1 MSSGGGGG
9 QAAPTD
15 QTVTQTNLPAYAQPY
30 FERLMRRAEAESL
43 QPTATY
49 GGQRLA
55 YFSPDELQS
64 QAMTRGYALS
74 GTPSQYGQ
82 AQDMIGGM
90 NFGYQSGYQAPGQ
103 TNDSDRFSRNL
114 PQPIGAP
121 APGMGDT
128 RVGNYYSDRRHQMT
142 IGPPTTGQ
150 EGLKFAGGQQ
160 GAVPLPGQGM
170 VTTGEDHNRRAAEEV
185 SRLGQV
191 SPTAGPPPIGDPI
204 GAPVPPGSVSP
215 YPTYNKLGFEQGVS
229 RFMSPYQQAVT
240 DVAKREAVRQ
250 SDILG
255 GQIGERAA
263 QSGGLGGY
271 REAILQAERQ
281 RNLGQQLGDIQVQ
294 GDQAAFESAVRQV
307 GAERA
312 ADLAGSQ
319 FDLRSMAQQEADRQ
333 AQERLKQSGF
343 DLSSRYG
350 IAGADFMRGL
360 GGDIQRDT
368 LGRIGALQG
377 IGAQQRA
384 LQQAG
389 YDVGYQDFLRQQG
402 AGQQNLGFLSNILRG
417 VPISPQQQVSTY
429 QQQPGLFQS
438 LAGLG
443 LGGLGLYRGMGG
455 GQG

>member
-90 NFGYQSGYQAPGQ
+90 NFGYQSGYQAPGMTTDQGISQ
-103 TNDSDRFSRNL
+103 TAPGGF
-114 PQPIGAP
+114 PQRQGPRPILSVGVPGSQTYKEFP
-121 APGMGDT
+121 AP
-128 RVGNYYSDRRHQMT
+128 
-142 IGPPTTGQ
+142 
-150 EGLKFAGGQQ
+150 
-160 GAVPLPGQGM
+160 
-170 VTTGEDHNRRAAEEV
+170 
-185 SRLGQV
+185 
-191 SPTAGPPPIGDPI
+191 PTAGPPPIGDPI

>member
-1 MSSGGGGG
+1 MSFGGGGGG

-43 QPTATY
+43 QPTETY

-82 AQDMIGGM
+82 AQDMVGGM
-90 NFGYQSGYQAPGQ
+90 NFGYQSGYQAPGMTTDQGISQ
-103 TNDSDRFSRNL
+103 T
-114 PQPIGAP
+114 
-121 APGMGDT
+121 APGGFRMPP
-128 RVGNYYSDRRHQMT
+128 QMN
-142 IGPPTTGQ
+142 
-150 EGLKFAGGQQ
+150 LKYAGGQQ
-160 GAVPLPGQGM
+160 GAVPLPSQTTGQGM
-170 VTTGEDHNRRAAEEV
+170 PDMN
-185 SRLGQV
+185 LG
-191 SPTAGPPPIGDPI
+191 SSYKMGRPSAMPPPIGDPI
-204 GAPVPPGSVSP
+204 GAPVPPSPESP

-281 RNLGQQLGDIQVQ
+281 RNLGQQLGDIQTK

-333 AQERLKQSGF
+333 AEERFRQSGF

-350 IAGADFMRGL
+350 LAGADFMRGL

-417 VPISPQQQVSTY
+417 VPVTPQQQVSTY

-443 LGGLGLYRGMGG
+443 LSGLGLYRGMGG

>member
-1 MSSGGGGG
+1 MSTGGGSA

-43 QPTATY
+43 QPTETY

-82 AQDMIGGM
+82 AQDMVGGM
-90 NFGYQSGYQAPGQ
+90 NFGYQSGYQAPGMTTDQGISQ
-103 TNDSDRFSRNL
+103 T
-114 PQPIGAP
+114 
-121 APGMGDT
+121 APGGFRMPP
-128 RVGNYYSDRRHQMT
+128 QMN
-142 IGPPTTGQ
+142 
-150 EGLKFAGGQQ
+150 LKYAGGQQ

-170 VTTGEDHNRRAAEEV
+170 VTTEEDHNKRVAEMLMRGKE
-185 SRLGQV
+185 SG
-191 SPTAGPPPIGDPI
+191 TAGPPPIGDPI
-204 GAPVPPGSVSP
+204 GAPVPPSPESP

-281 RNLGQQLGDIQVQ
+281 RNLGQQLGDIQTK

-333 AQERLKQSGF
+333 AEERFRQSGF

-350 IAGADFMRGL
+350 LAGADFMRGL

-368 LGRIGALQG
+368 LGRIGALQN
-377 IGAQQRA
+377 IGSQQRA

-389 YDVGYQDFLRQQG
+389 YDTGYQDFLRQQG

-417 VPISPQQQVSTY
+417 VPVTPQQQVSTY

>member
-30 FERLMRRAEAESL
+30 FERLMRRAEEESL
-43 QPTATY
+43 QPTKTY

-90 NFGYQSGYQAPGQ
+90 NFGYQSGYQAPGMTTDQ
-103 TNDSDRFSRNL
+103 GISH
-114 PQPIGAP
+114 P
-121 APGMGDT
+121 APGGF
-128 RVGNYYSDRRHQMT
+128 RL
-142 IGPPTTGQ
+142 PPLMN
-150 EGLKFAGGQQ
+150 LKYAGGHQ
-160 GAVPLPGQGM
+160 GAVPLPSQTTGQGM
-170 VTTGEDHNRRAAEEV
+170 PDMN
-185 SRLGQV
+185 LG
-191 SPTAGPPPIGDPI
+191 SSYKMGRPSAMPPPIGDPI
-204 GAPVPPGSVSP
+204 GAPVPPSPESP

-281 RNLGQQLGDIQVQ
+281 RNLGQQLGDIQTK

-333 AQERLKQSGF
+333 AEERFRQSGF

-389 YDVGYQDFLRQQG
+389 YDTGYQDFLRQQG

-417 VPISPQQQVSTY
+417 VPVTPQQQVSTY

-443 LGGLGLYRGMGG
+443 LSGLGLYRGMGG

>member
-1 MSSGGGGG
+1 
-9 QAAPTD
+9 
-15 QTVTQTNLPAYAQPY
+15 
-30 FERLMRRAEAESL
+30 
-43 QPTATY
+43 
-49 GGQRLA
+49 
-55 YFSPDELQS
+55 
-64 QAMTRGYALS
+64 
-74 GTPSQYGQ
+74 
-82 AQDMIGGM
+82 
-90 NFGYQSGYQAPGQ
+90 
-103 TNDSDRFSRNL
+103 
-114 PQPIGAP
+114 
-121 APGMGDT
+121 
-128 RVGNYYSDRRHQMT
+128 
-142 IGPPTTGQ
+142 
-150 EGLKFAGGQQ
+150 
-160 GAVPLPGQGM
+160 
-170 VTTGEDHNRRAAEEV
+170 
-185 SRLGQV
+185 
-191 SPTAGPPPIGDPI
+191 
-204 GAPVPPGSVSP
+204 
-215 YPTYNKLGFEQGVS
+215 
-229 RFMSPYQQAVT
+229 MSPYQQAVT

>member
-1 MSSGGGGG
+1 
-9 QAAPTD
+9 
-15 QTVTQTNLPAYAQPY
+15 
-30 FERLMRRAEAESL
+30 
-43 QPTATY
+43 
-49 GGQRLA
+49 
-55 YFSPDELQS
+55 
-64 QAMTRGYALS
+64 MTRGYALS

-82 AQDMIGGM
+82 AQDMVGGM
-90 NFGYQSGYQAPGQ
+90 NFGYQSGYQAPGMTTDQGISQ
-103 TNDSDRFSRNL
+103 T
-114 PQPIGAP
+114 
-121 APGMGDT
+121 APGGFRMPP
-128 RVGNYYSDRRHQMT
+128 QMN
-142 IGPPTTGQ
+142 
-150 EGLKFAGGQQ
+150 LKYAGGQQ
-160 GAVPLPGQGM
+160 GAVPLPSQTTGQGM
-170 VTTGEDHNRRAAEEV
+170 PDMN
-185 SRLGQV
+185 LG
-191 SPTAGPPPIGDPI
+191 SSYKMGRPSAMPPPIGDPI
-204 GAPVPPGSVSP
+204 GAPVPPSPESP

-281 RNLGQQLGDIQVQ
+281 RNLGQQLGDIQTK

-333 AQERLKQSGF
+333 AEERFRQSGF

-389 YDVGYQDFLRQQG
+389 YDTGYQDFLRQQG

-417 VPISPQQQVSTY
+417 VPVTPQQQVSTY

-443 LGGLGLYRGMGG
+443 LSGLGLYRGMGG

>member
-1 MSSGGGGG
+1 MSTGGGSA

-43 QPTATY
+43 QPTETY

-82 AQDMIGGM
+82 AQDMVGGM
-90 NFGYQSGYQAPGQ
+90 NFGYQSGYQAPRQ

-114 PQPIGAP
+114 PQPIA
-121 APGMGDT
+121 
-128 RVGNYYSDRRHQMT
+128 
-142 IGPPTTGQ
+142 PPTTVTNDSDRFTRAP

-170 VTTGEDHNRRAAEEV
+170 PDMN
-185 SRLGQV
+185 LG
-191 SPTAGPPPIGDPI
+191 SSYKMGRPSAMPPPIGDPI
-204 GAPVPPGSVSP
+204 GAPVPPSPESP

-281 RNLGQQLGDIQVQ
+281 RNLGQQLGDIQTK

-333 AQERLKQSGF
+333 AEERFRQSGF

-350 IAGADFMRGL
+350 LAGADFMRGL

-389 YDVGYQDFLRQQG
+389 YDTGYQDFLRQQG

-417 VPISPQQQVSTY
+417 VPVTPQQQVSTY

-443 LGGLGLYRGMGG
+443 LSGLGLYRGMGG

>member
-1 MSSGGGGG
+1 MASGGGSS

-43 QPTATY
+43 QPTQTY

-82 AQDMIGGM
+82 AQDMVGGM
-90 NFGYQSGYQAPGQ
+90 NFGYQSGYQAPG
-103 TNDSDRFSRNL
+103 
-114 PQPIGAP
+114 
-121 APGMGDT
+121 M
-128 RVGNYYSDRRHQMT
+128 
-142 IGPPTTGQ
+142 TTGQ
-150 EGLKFAGGQQ
+150 GMPQSTSPGKSI
-160 GAVPLPGQGM
+160 GAM
-170 VTTGEDHNRRAAEEV
+170 
-185 SRLGQV
+185 
-191 SPTAGPPPIGDPI
+191 PPVGDPI
-204 GAPVPPGSVSP
+204 GAPVPPSPESP

-255 GQIGERAA
+255 EQIGGRAA

-281 RNLGQQLGDIQVQ
+281 RNLGQQLGDIQTK

-333 AQERLKQSGF
+333 AEERFRQSGF

-350 IAGADFMRGL
+350 LAGADFMRGL

-368 LGRIGALQG
+368 LGRIGALQN
-377 IGAQQRA
+377 IGSQQRA

-389 YDVGYQDFLRQQG
+389 FDTGYQDFLRQQG

>member
-1 MSSGGGGG
+1 MASGGGSS

-43 QPTATY
+43 QPTQTY

-82 AQDMIGGM
+82 AQDMVGGM
-90 NFGYQSGYQAPGQ
+90 NFGYQSGYQAPG
-103 TNDSDRFSRNL
+103 
-114 PQPIGAP
+114 
-121 APGMGDT
+121 M
-128 RVGNYYSDRRHQMT
+128 
-142 IGPPTTGQ
+142 TTGQ
-150 EGLKFAGGQQ
+150 GMPQSTSPGKSI
-160 GAVPLPGQGM
+160 GAM
-170 VTTGEDHNRRAAEEV
+170 
-185 SRLGQV
+185 
-191 SPTAGPPPIGDPI
+191 PPVGDPI
-204 GAPVPPGSVSP
+204 GAPVPPSPESP

-255 GQIGERAA
+255 EQIGGRAA

-281 RNLGQQLGDIQVQ
+281 RNLGQQLGDIQTK

-333 AQERLKQSGF
+333 AEERFRQSGF

-350 IAGADFMRGL
+350 LAGADFMRGL

-368 LGRIGALQG
+368 LGRIGALQN
-377 IGAQQRA
+377 IGSQQRA

-443 LGGLGLYRGMGG
+443 LSGLGLYRGMGG

>member
-1 MSSGGGGG
+1 MASGGGSS

-43 QPTATY
+43 QPTQTY

-82 AQDMIGGM
+82 AQDMVGGM
-90 NFGYQSGYQAPGQ
+90 NFGYQSGYQAPG
-103 TNDSDRFSRNL
+103 
-114 PQPIGAP
+114 
-121 APGMGDT
+121 M
-128 RVGNYYSDRRHQMT
+128 
-142 IGPPTTGQ
+142 TTGQ
-150 EGLKFAGGQQ
+150 GMPQSTSPGKSI
-160 GAVPLPGQGM
+160 GAM
-170 VTTGEDHNRRAAEEV
+170 
-185 SRLGQV
+185 
-191 SPTAGPPPIGDPI
+191 PPVGDPI
-204 GAPVPPGSVSP
+204 GAPVPPSPESP

-255 GQIGERAA
+255 EQIGGRAA

-281 RNLGQQLGDIQVQ
+281 RNLGQQLGDIQTK

-333 AQERLKQSGF
+333 AEERFRQSGF

-368 LGRIGALQG
+368 LGRIGALQN
-377 IGAQQRA
+377 IGSQQRA

-389 YDVGYQDFLRQQG
+389 FDTGYQDFLRQQG

>member
-1 MSSGGGGG
+1 MASGGGSS

-43 QPTATY
+43 QPTQTY

-82 AQDMIGGM
+82 AQDMVGGM
-90 NFGYQSGYQAPGQ
+90 NFGYQSGYQAPG
-103 TNDSDRFSRNL
+103 
-114 PQPIGAP
+114 
-121 APGMGDT
+121 M
-128 RVGNYYSDRRHQMT
+128 
-142 IGPPTTGQ
+142 TTGQ
-150 EGLKFAGGQQ
+150 GMPQSTSPGKSI
-160 GAVPLPGQGM
+160 GAM
-170 VTTGEDHNRRAAEEV
+170 
-185 SRLGQV
+185 
-191 SPTAGPPPIGDPI
+191 PPVGDPI
-204 GAPVPPGSVSP
+204 GAPVPPSPESP

-255 GQIGERAA
+255 EQIGGRAA

-281 RNLGQQLGDIQVQ
+281 RNLGQQLGDIQTK

-333 AQERLKQSGF
+333 AEERFRQSGF

-350 IAGADFMRGL
+350 LAGADFMRGL

-368 LGRIGALQG
+368 LGRIGALQN
-377 IGAQQRA
+377 IGSQQRA

-455 GQG
+455 GQGTT